1 MDQVIGDNRNCDRKV
16 LLTGGRVADTGR
28 MSALSPEPRDYVEST
43 IIRVVR
49 RADRYMESVNDVARR
64 GALREEESVLL
75 DHFERL
81 TAIVLD
87 RYHPRGTRL
96 PTNLVF
102 AQLYDAQRDA
112 PADESRRATI
122 AALMAAEV
130 ESRGPFRQTREQNAQ
145 LAELFERIGTACEAD
160 GLLLHAALAFERAA
174 DIYLLLNQHVKRDH
188 CLFAKERCRHH
199 AAKPGWARAVAAVSS
214 ALCGYGYQP
223 YRLLLWVLAQLAVFG
238 IAIALVAQRP
248 VGESVYMALA
258 NYLNPLGSGDTAVLP
273 GVARVLLVIESY
285 TGYVSLSVFFAL
297 LVRRWFR
304 T

>member
-1 MDQVIGDNRNCDRKV
+1 
-16 LLTGGRVADTGR
+16 
-28 MSALSPEPRDYVEST
+28 MSALSPKPRDYVEST
-43 IIRVVR
+43 IIRVIR
-49 RADRYMESVNDVARR
+49 RADRYLEYVNDVQGRNALRAEE
-64 GALREEESVLL
+64 GALL
-75 DHFERL
+75 DRFERL
-81 TAIVLD
+81 TAVVLD
-87 RYHPRGTRL
+87 RYHPPVTRL

-102 AQLYDAQRDA
+102 AQLYEAQRDA
-112 PADESRRATI
+112 PADERRRATI

-130 ESRGPFRQTREQNAQ
+130 ESRGPLRQTQVQNAQ
-145 LAELFERIGTACEAD
+145 LAELFRRVGTACEAD

-199 AAKPGWARAVAAVSS
+199 AAGPGWERAVAAVSS

-223 YRLLLWVLAQLAVFG
+223 YRLLLWVLAQLLVFG
-238 IAIALVAQRP
+238 VAITVAAGKP
-248 VGESVYMALA
+248 IGDGIYTSFA
-258 NYLNPLGSGDTAVLP
+258 NYLNPLGTGDAVNLP
-273 GVARVLLVIESY
+273 GAARVLLVIESY